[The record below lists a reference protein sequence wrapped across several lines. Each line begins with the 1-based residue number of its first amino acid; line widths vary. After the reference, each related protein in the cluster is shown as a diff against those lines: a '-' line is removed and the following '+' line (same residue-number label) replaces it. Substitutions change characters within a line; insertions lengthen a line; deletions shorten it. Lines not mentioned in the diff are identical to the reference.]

1 VAERVRIPA
10 DTGQPDRNLAGLTA
24 RQLGILV
31 LAGLPAGLLFLAAR
45 PLLPLPV
52 AAGLAAPPLLVGV
65 ALALGRRDGVSLDRL
80 AVAAVAQRLGPRRL
94 VPVPGGARRWRWSVT
109 IWSGMGRV
117 CRNRTCQAGTPRS
130 TGTSARLPDLTTSRA
145 RDRSHSKFSKT
156 RDQNSLAG
164 CYSQ

>member
-10 DTGQPDRNLAGLTA
+10 DTGQPDRILAGLTA
-24 RQLGILV
+24 RQLGILM

-80 AVAAVAQRLGPRRL
+80 AVAAVAQRL

-130 TGTSARLPDLTTSRA
+130 TARRRGFRT
-145 RDRSHSKFSKT
+145 
-156 RDQNSLAG
+156 
-164 CYSQ
+164 